1 MASLPSFP
9 TPTNVSTVINPYV
22 NSLQLYETFLSGTTV
37 PLPARATAQIALAEV
52 RNDIA
57 TFETIDGLPAARLGA
72 FLQEFATDSTQLQS
86 TLGTLEV
93 DLHSL
98 TTP

>member
-1 MASLPSFP
+1 MAAPAAFP
-9 TPTNVSTVINPYV
+9 TPTNVSTVINPYI
-22 NSLQLYETFLSGTTV
+22 NSLQLYETFLSGITV

-52 RNDIA
+52 RSDIA
-57 TFETIDGLPAARLGA
+57 SFETIDGLPAIHLGA
-72 FLQEFATDSTQLQS
+72 FLQQFDTDSTQLQS